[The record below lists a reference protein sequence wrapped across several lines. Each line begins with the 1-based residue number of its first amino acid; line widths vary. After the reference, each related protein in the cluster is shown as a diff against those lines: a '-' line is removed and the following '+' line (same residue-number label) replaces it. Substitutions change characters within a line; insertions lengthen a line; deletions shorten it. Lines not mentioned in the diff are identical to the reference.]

1 MEKKI
6 RSQMSI
12 MMGITLSLC
21 LSFVGTFTSG
31 NFTPVAFMKSFLES
45 LVISLV
51 IGYLVPMKLL
61 EDKACEKA
69 GITGKHLPCR
79 ALGSLISDL
88 IYTPII
94 TIFMVTI
101 NFVKIPAE
109 HRPTYIIMLGKSMLI
124 SFVVAYL
131 IVFLVADNF
140 MKLILKSNGVGRPP
154 EGGRPD
160 MRKK

>member
-1 MEKKI
+1 
-6 RSQMSI
+6 

-31 NFTPVAFMKSFLES
+31 SFTIGGFMVSFLES

-51 IGYLVPMKLL
+51 IGYFVPMKRL

-69 GITGKHLPCR
+69 GITGKPLACR

-101 NFVKIPAE
+101 NFVKIPAA
-109 HRPTYIIMLGKSMLI
+109 HRPPYVFMLGKSMLI
-124 SFVVAYL
+124 SLVVAYL
-131 IVFLVADNF
+131 IVFLAAENYIKF
-140 MKLILKSNGVGRPP
+140 IMKRSGVDRPP
-154 EGGRPD
+154 EG
-160 MRKK
+160 RK

>member
-1 MEKKI
+1 MANKI
-6 RSQMSI
+6 KFHMSL

-31 NFTPVAFMKSFLES
+31 SFTIGGFMVSFLES

-51 IGYLVPMKLL
+51 IGYFVPIKRL

-69 GITGKHLPCR
+69 GITGKPLACR

-101 NFVKIPAE
+101 NFVKIPAA
-109 HRPTYIIMLGKSMLI
+109 HRPPYVLMLGKSMLI
-124 SFVVAYL
+124 SLVVAYL
-131 IVFLVADNF
+131 IVFLVAENF
-140 MKLILKSNGVGRPP
+140 MKIIMKRNGVGRPP
-154 EGGRPD
+154 EG
-160 MRKK
+160 KK

>member
-1 MEKKI
+1 MANKI
-6 RSQMSI
+6 KFHMSL

-31 NFTPVAFMKSFLES
+31 SFTIGGFIVSFLES

-51 IGYLVPMKLL
+51 IGCFVPMKRL

-69 GITGKHLPCR
+69 GITGKPLACR

-101 NFVKIPAE
+101 NYVKIPAA
-109 HRPTYIIMLGKSMLI
+109 HRPPYVLMLGKSMLI
-124 SFVVAYL
+124 SLVVAYL
-131 IVFLVADNF
+131 IVFLAAENY
-140 MKLILKSNGVGRPP
+140 MKFIMKRSGVGRPP
-154 EGGRPD
+154 ED
-160 MRKK
+160 RK